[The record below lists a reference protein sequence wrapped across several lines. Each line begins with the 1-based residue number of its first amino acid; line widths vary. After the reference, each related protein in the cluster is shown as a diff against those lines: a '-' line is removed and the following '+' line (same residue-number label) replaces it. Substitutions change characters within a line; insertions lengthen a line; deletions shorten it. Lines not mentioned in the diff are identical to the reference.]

1 MPLAA
6 STYCQRIVQM
16 THPHAGVGL
25 SAQFRYQMRPWNPV
39 SFHPDI
45 LSVNKPCYLERIAS
59 ISFALA
65 SSPRSE

>member
-45 LSVNKPCYLERIAS
+45 LSVKTGCPFLR
-59 ISFALA
+59 
-65 SSPRSE
+65 P